1 MRKTKLEVH
10 KLIYKEHC
18 SRTSK
23 LLFKCKTEYYSNKIA
38 EVGRDQKKLLKLTNG
53 LMGNTNDV
61 VLPSHQSEIELSNR
75 FGNFFLGKIETIGT
89 NLCLVNESSAYEN
102 EEFKYDLKFEGQP
115 LTYFTPASVQEHD
128 QFKYV
133 LGYGWIN
140 DLMLLQL
147 RKPLKFGPTIN
158 KIDMDTDIGK
168 NYTGELC
175 TITGWGD
182 TDVNLGKIFPDRL
195 QVQTMPVVTDDYC
208 GTVWNIPKKIM
219 NNLICLQKNNTDS
232 CLHDSGGPLVCNK
245 KVVGILT
252 TGGEPCNGK
261 KPSIHTR
268 TSANLNWIKGKMN
281 TKNKKNK
288 KDKKNKNNQ
297 KGKGKK
303 NKKNNRN

>member
-1 MRKTKLEVH
+1 MTLVG
-10 KLIYKEHC
+10 YK
-18 SRTSK
+18 
-23 LLFKCKTEYYSNKIA
+23 N
-38 EVGRDQKKLLKLTNG
+38 
-53 LMGNTNDV
+53 
-61 VLPSHQSEIELSNR
+61 
-75 FGNFFLGKIETIGT
+75 
-89 NLCLVNESSAYEN
+89 SSADTSVKIVNGDNANIEDHPWMVAIQFLEPRDTN
-102 EEFKYDLKFEGQP
+102 FTFNCGGAIIDRSWVLTAAHCNSFNTDRPAKNIRILAGSSFMSKMKVKIPVKKY
-115 LTYFTPASVQEHD
+115 YVHD

-195 QVQTMPVVTDDYC
+195 QVQTMPVVSDDYC
-208 GTVWNIPKKIM
+208 RTVWNNPKKVM

-232 CLHDSGGPLVCNK
+232 CLNDSGGPLVCK
-245 KVVGILT
+245 KKLVGTLT
-252 TGGEPCNGK
+252 YGGDPCNGK
-261 KPSIHTR
+261 KPSVHTR
-268 TSANLNWIKGKMN
+268 TSTNLNWIKGKMN
-281 TKNKKNK
+281 TKNKKNKKNK